1 MEAFLEVSV
10 SRCPSCGNYY
20 AEAAWYALVLESDL
34 ECGKCGE
41 VFSATEHFTDRALLR
56 FKLDKK
62 GGIEE
67 VDFVKDVS

>member
-10 SRCPSCGNYY
+10 SRCPACGSYY

-34 ECGKCGE
+34 ECGRCGE

-62 GGIEE
+62 GKITGIEP
-67 VDFVKDVS
+67 KAAP